1 MLAPPGVGSKE
12 GIMTRTFTRILVPTD
27 FSIQSESALA
37 YARELAERFGASIHL
52 LHVLEDPYATSAY
65 ATEVY
70 GYLPPGLKE
79 TWQKNAEEKLDTLLP
94 AADRIRLG
102 VTSAVIF
109 GRPAAA
115 IVEYAEEEKADLIVM
130 GTHGRGGVTHLLL
143 GSVAE
148 RVVRAAPCPVLTVRE
163 AADPAAS
170 ARAAGAAAA
179 AV

>member
-1 MLAPPGVGSKE
+1 
-12 GIMTRTFTRILVPTD
+12 MTRTITRILVPTD
-27 FSIQSESALA
+27 FSVQSEGALA
-37 YARELAERFGASIHL
+37 YARDIAERFGASIHL

-79 TWQKNAEEKLDTLLP
+79 TWQKNAEEKLTALLTR
-94 AADRIRLG
+94 ADRTRFSA
-102 VTSAVIF
+102 TTAVIF

-115 IVEYAEEEKADLIVM
+115 IADYATENGSDLIVM

-148 RVVRAAPCPVLTVRE
+148 RVIRSAPCPVLTVRE
-163 AADPAAS
+163 S
-170 ARAAGAAAA
+170 GAGATVEVKEAAA
-179 AV
+179 NAPA